1 MLLALTNLK
10 MHNMKDK
17 VYYIITSGGYQK
29 KAKIEKLVFPAK
41 DKMSEED
48 ISDVINDISDCNSQQ
63 FIKTIVLK
71 EKEFLTI
78 KALNP
83 EKIDLY

>member
-1 MLLALTNLK
+1 
-10 MHNMKDK
+10 MKDK
-17 VYYIITSGGYQK
+17 IYYIITSGGNQK

-41 DKMSEED
+41 DKLSDED
-48 ISDVINDISDCNSQQ
+48 IKDVINDVCDCNSQQ
-63 FIKTIVLK
+63 FIQSVVLK

>member
-1 MLLALTNLK
+1 
-10 MHNMKDK
+10 MKDK

-71 EKEFLTI
+71 EKEFLAI
-78 KALNP
+78 QALTP
-83 EKIDLY
+83 SKIDFY